1 MACARTDGK
10 PLCIHVKHGA
20 DKTDTITTAPQGVES
35 SFSILQQ
42 AGRGPVH
49 RPSSVPH
56 KYAIVTDR
64 EGYLSN
70 ADSDL
75 HADRTSLFHNAHSSG
90 VTFHSCCFSKIG
102 RSEVPTQRDRPS
114 QSASLHVS
122 GLTERCS
129 ESVRRVSCLT
139 ETEIR
144 LTEPDFPTQCPPQ

>member
-35 SFSILQQ
+35 SFSIFLQQ

-90 VTFHSCCFSKIG
+90 VTFHCCCFSKIG

-122 GLTERCS
+122 LKGA
-129 ESVRRVSCLT
+129 VRRVSCLT

-144 LTEPDFPTQCPPQ
+144 LTE